1 MEKTLENSSYVT
13 NENIGCGTVKIADD
27 VVAMIAGLACQ
38 EVDGV
43 TSMATNIGDQLFT
56 KMGFQNLTQGVKT
69 EITGNNVKVAV
80 AVVVD
85 YSYNIPSVSAKIQEK
100 VKQSIETMTGLNVTD
115 VNVRVAGVDVKAR

>member
-13 NENIGCGTVKIADD
+13 NENLGYGSVKIADD

-43 TSMATNIGDQLFT
+43 TSMATNVGDQLFS
-56 KMGFQNLTQGVKT
+56 KMGFQNLTRGVKT
-69 EITGNNVKVAV
+69 EISGNNVKVAV

-85 YSYNIPSVSAKIQEK
+85 YGHNIPNVSAKVQDK

-115 VNVRVAGVDVKAR
+115 VNVRIAGVDVKAR

>member
-1 MEKTLENSSYVT
+1 MEKTLENASYVT

-85 YSYNIPSVSAKIQEK
+85 YSYNIPGVSAKIQEK